1 MAGAAVGVAA
11 VEAVSLS
18 SSRVPPRRA
27 GHFLCFAKESNQR
40 KATPDSAPRCAGF
53 PAVLGLGA
61 ALRNSLRLRLRSNSR
76 NESDVERAA
85 RVAPSPALLGASYGD
100 LNPNTNTT
108 RLACGIA
115 SKPGLARCASQ
126 LPPDAE
132 GEAGLCSGPVRRA
145 EERRVGGGVRSTLQQ
160 LTHRNCL
167 SGAQRSEFCDAP
179 PTRAPQGTP
188 RAARGAEPGSP
199 FFAYFLWR
207 SKESR
212 SPAGANSPHPALA

>member
-1 MAGAAVGVAA
+1 MLALLAALSAA
-11 VEAVSLS
+11 LS
-18 SSRVPPRRA
+18 A
-27 GHFLCFAKESNQR
+27 CHQ
-40 KATPDSAPRCAGF
+40 AGF
-53 PAVLGLGA
+53 RPGGRVTFFASPKKVTKERRPRMRRPLRGFLAVLGLRVHCETRCA
-61 ALRNSLRLRLRSNSR
+61 KAPLKHVAMSQLLK
-76 NESDVERAA
+76 RAA
-85 RVAPSPALLGASYGD
+85 RATLNPALLSASYGD

-115 SKPGLARCASQ
+115 SKPVLARCASQ

-179 PTRAPQGTP
+179 PDRAPQGTL
-188 RAARGAEPGSP
+188 RAAKGAPSGSP
-199 FFAYFLWR
+199 FFWFLFFGEAKKRDSAVGTTSRR
-207 SKESR
+207 S
-212 SPAGANSPHPALA
+212 LAQ